1 MRSHETTND
10 WNGLLGPFQIGPVV
24 GAGLPSLLNFGV
36 AVKLTRYV
44 GAGINIG
51 IIPKVKISYYGQA
64 TLAYQEYDVYA
75 RVYPF
80 GGAVFLGTGIGYE
93 AAQGTLATTVDLTPY
108 QQGLPAGLLP
118 NSVDYASQG
127 SVKTL
132 VLTPQ
137 IGIFHTFGSGFSW
150 GFDVGLQ
157 VPIAPSQVTLKSQV
171 NFLADPQIPEATR
184 QQLNNQYVKPTD
196 DKVRGTLETIGRT
209 TIPTFNV
216 RIGWLICRR
225 TWPLFVFP

>member
-1 MRSHETTND
+1 MRSHEATAD

-51 IIPKVKISYYGQA
+51 IIPTLKISYYGQA

-93 AAQGTLATTVDLTPY
+93 AVQGTLATTVDLTPY

-132 VLTPQ
+132 ILTPQ
-137 IGIFHTFGSGFSW
+137 IGLFHTFGSGFSL

-157 VPIAPSQVTLKSQV
+157 VPIAPSQVTFKSQG
-171 NFLADPQIPEATR
+171 NLLADPQIPEATR

-196 DKVRGTLETIGRT
+196 DQVRGTLETIGRT
-209 TIPTFNV
+209 IIPTFNV
-216 RIGWLICRR
+216 RIGWLI
-225 TWPLFVFP
+225 